1 MSKSFKHYQVIET
14 EGMTAEELQF
24 ILNKAT
30 SDFPEKQID
39 HVIGTK
45 IILSFESIL
54 NEKGRMEAQL
64 QKMSNSVVILDSNTG
79 LRV

>member
-14 EGMTAEELQF
+14 DGMSAEVLQK
-24 ILNKAT
+24 ILNTAT
-30 SDFPEKQID
+30 EGFPEKQID

-45 IILSFESIL
+45 MILSFESIL
-54 NEKGRMEAQL
+54 NEKGRMEAKL
-64 QKMSNSVVILDSNTG
+64 QKMLSSDVILDSNTG